1 MARQY
6 TKELIKREF
15 LQLLEDKSFHSIT
28 IAMLAERC
36 DISRNTFYYHYEDIY
51 TLVKEILADEL
62 EKIDEEYNAT
72 LSWEESLLHAASFLL
87 ENKKAALNLFQSLD
101 KKDTDD
107 YLFDVC
113 ESVMSRYVENQCS
126 ANNIDANEEDK
137 RLVTDFYRAALVG
150 LLDQWIQ
157 KGMVPSP
164 KATILRIGQL
174 FDGNIERSLRI
185 SENSK
190 SL

>member
-72 LSWEESLLHAASFLL
+72 LS
-87 ENKKAALNLFQSLD
+87 
-101 KKDTDD
+101 
-107 YLFDVC
+107 
-113 ESVMSRYVENQCS
+113 
-126 ANNIDANEEDK
+126 
-137 RLVTDFYRAALVG
+137 
-150 LLDQWIQ
+150 
-157 KGMVPSP
+157 
-164 KATILRIGQL
+164 
-174 FDGNIERSLRI
+174 
-185 SENSK
+185 
-190 SL
+190 